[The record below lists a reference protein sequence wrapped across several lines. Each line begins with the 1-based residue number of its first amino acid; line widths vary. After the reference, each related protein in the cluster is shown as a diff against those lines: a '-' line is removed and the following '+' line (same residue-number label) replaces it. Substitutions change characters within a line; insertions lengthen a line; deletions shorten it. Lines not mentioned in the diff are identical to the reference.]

1 MTASATGMP
10 GRISGFIRRNF
21 EQLIITPEVVN
32 EQVEARIK
40 ICYSAVNHRGD
51 APLVIR
57 SGKEEENEQQE
68 KSEPDAPGIDRND
81 GRHGCRDC
89 H

>member
-1 MTASATGMP
+1 M
-10 GRISGFIRRNF
+10 ISNEVG
-21 EQLIITPEVVN
+21 EDSEMLIIQGTVPGTPEVVN